1 MAKDKDTNIVTSKEQ
16 LASIIRAM
24 TYGELISVAEVICK
38 MKRARLETR
47 EDFAELLHDW
57 AEGQ

>member
-1 MAKDKDTNIVTSKEQ
+1 MAKDKTTSKEE
-16 LASIIRAM
+16 LAAIIKSM
-24 TYGELISVAEVICK
+24 SYGELISVAEVICK

-47 EDFAELLHDW
+47 EDFAELLHEW

>member
-1 MAKDKDTNIVTSKEQ
+1 MAKNEKQTASSKGE
-16 LASIIRAM
+16 LAATILSM
-24 TYGELISVAEVICK
+24 SYGELISVSEVLCN

-47 EDFAELLHDW
+47 EDFAELLHQW

>member
-1 MAKDKDTNIVTSKEQ
+1 MAKDNETSVEQ
-16 LASIIRAM
+16 LAKIILGM
-24 TYGELISVAEVICK
+24 TYGELIAVSEVICK

-57 AEGQ
+57 AQGR